1 MYFRLV
7 VIIQILDA
15 EISGDSAEVEVEGEN
30 DGREKE
36 KMLFSVI
43 FSANDD
49 TLKEEANL
57 DKISPLAQKNSEKKE
72 EKADQRLVKIKIMK
86 QIAFFIN
93 PLVYVLYS
101 VIYFIYYLFFF

>member
-1 MYFRLV
+1 ME
-7 VIIQILDA
+7 D
-15 EISGDSAEVEVEGEN
+15 

-43 FSANDD
+43 FAANDES
-49 TLKEEANL
+49 LKEETNL
-57 DKISPLAQKNSEKKE
+57 DKVSPLVAKNNSEKKE
-72 EKADQRLVKIKIMK
+72 EKADQRLVKIRIMK

-101 VIYFIYYLFFF
+101 VIYFLYYLIFF

>member
-1 MYFRLV
+1 MV
-7 VIIQILDA
+7 VIQILDA
-15 EISGDSAEVEVEGEN
+15 EISGDSAEAEVEGED

-43 FSANDD
+43 FAANDD

-57 DKISPLAQKNSEKKE
+57 DKISPLAEKKE
-72 EKADQRLVKIKIMK
+72 GKADQRLVKIKIMK

>member
-1 MYFRLV
+1 ME
-7 VIIQILDA
+7 D
-15 EISGDSAEVEVEGEN
+15 

-43 FSANDD
+43 FAANDES
-49 TLKEEANL
+49 LKEETNL
-57 DKISPLAQKNSEKKE
+57 DKVAPLAKNNSEKKE

-86 QIAFFIN
+86 QFAFFIN

-101 VIYFIYYLFFF
+101 VIYFLYYLIFF

>member
-1 MYFRLV
+1 M
-7 VIIQILDA
+7 
-15 EISGDSAEVEVEGEN
+15 GD

-43 FSANDD
+43 FAANDD

-57 DKISPLAQKNSEKKE
+57 DKIATLAKNSSEKKE
-72 EKADQRLVKIKIMK
+72 EKADQRLAKIKIIK
-86 QIAFFIN
+86 QIAFVVN

-101 VIYFIYYLFFF
+101 VIYFLYYLIFF